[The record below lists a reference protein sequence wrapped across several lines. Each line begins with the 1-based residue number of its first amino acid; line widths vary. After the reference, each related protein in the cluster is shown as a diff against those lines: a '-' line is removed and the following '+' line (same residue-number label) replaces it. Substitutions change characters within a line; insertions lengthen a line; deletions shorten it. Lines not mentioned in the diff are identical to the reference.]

1 MADLK
6 VKRRVLSACQTN
18 CYYVYREG
26 ADEIVIIDP
35 GSNGETVYDDVKSLG
50 FEKVAGILL
59 THGHGDHTGGAL
71 KLKQLSGAKIFAYE
85 DEAEILKDPE
95 KNLSGWFG
103 KDYGFEAD
111 EYFRD
116 KQTFSMAGVDFEVIH
131 TPGHTKG
138 GCCYYIPD
146 DKTMFC
152 GDTIFNC
159 SVGRTDFYSGSMR
172 QLGDSI
178 RERIMTLSD
187 DVKLY
192 SGHGDATTV
201 GYERKYN
208 PCLG

>member
-18 CYYVYREG
+18 CYYVFREG
-26 ADEIVIIDP
+26 AEEIVIIDP
-35 GSNGETVYDDVKSLG
+35 GDNGDIVYDDVIGLG

-71 KLKQLSGAKIFAYE
+71 KLKELSGAKVYAYE

-103 KDYGFEAD
+103 KAYGFEAD

-116 KQTFSMAGVDFEVIH
+116 KQTFSMAGVNFEVFH

-138 GCCYYIPD
+138 GCCYYD
-146 DKTMFC
+146 AEDGVLFC
-152 GDTIFNC
+152 GDTIFNG
-159 SVGRTDFYSGSMR
+159 SVGRTDFYSGSMKL
-172 QLGDSI
+172 LGDSI
-178 RERIMTLSD
+178 RERIMVLPD

-192 SGHGDATTV
+192 SGHGDMTTV

-208 PCLG
+208 PCLA

>member
-1 MADLK
+1 MKDLK

-18 CYYVYREG
+18 CYYAYKEG
-26 ADEIVIIDP
+26 ADEIVVIDP
-35 GSNGETVYDDVKSLG
+35 GDNGSIVYDDVKSLG

-71 KLKQLSGAKIFAYE
+71 QLKQLSGAKIYAYE

-103 KDYGFEAD
+103 KPYGFEAD
-111 EYFRD
+111 EYFHD
-116 KQTFSMAGVDFEVIH
+116 KQAVSMAGITFEVLH

-138 GCCYYIPD
+138 GCCFYD
-146 DKTMFC
+146 AQDQVLFC
-152 GDTIFNC
+152 GDTIFNG
-159 SVGRTDFYSGSMR
+159 SVGRTDFYSGSMKV
-172 QLGDSI
+172 LGDSI
-178 RERIMTLSD
+178 RERIMTLPD

-192 SGHGDATTV
+192 PGHGDATTV